1 MSDSHSVNVSHTFIE
16 NELFECRLFWAR
28 VINSETENLLTNFTK
43 HTFWEI
49 EYALEGRIGLTLD
62 GDQPIW
68 IEEGAFLIVP
78 PDRYHQVTD
87 ADSAGKRFI
96 MGFSVTARDDIV
108 RQRIQQLTHP
118 VVRPANENM
127 RQLVALLMRQEHRW
141 IPAARRSV
149 EALAECFLL
158 EILEAVDPDNPSD
171 PAEAAQHRT
180 FQQADA
186 RIRACN
192 GIHLTVRELAEQ
204 VNMSQRQLS
213 RIFRRELGKT
223 PLEAINRARLARI
236 EEMLSA
242 TRLSLTEISA
252 LCGFSDEYS
261 MDRFFRR
268 YNHVSLSAFRRIA
281 RK

>member
-1 MSDSHSVNVSHTFIE
+1 MPDNHSGNVSHTFIE
-16 NELFECRLFWAR
+16 NDLFECRLFWAR

-49 EYALEGRIGLTLD
+49 EYALEGKIGLTLD
-62 GDQPIW
+62 GNQPIL
-68 IEEGAFLIVP
+68 IEEGSFLIVP

-96 MGFSVTARDDIV
+96 MGFSITARDEPI
-108 RQRIQQLTHP
+108 RHRIQQLTHSI
-118 VVRPANENM
+118 VRPANENM

-158 EILEAVDPDNPSD
+158 EVLEAVNPDSPVSSED
-171 PAEAAQHRT
+171 AAQHCT
-180 FQQADA
+180 FQQAEA
-186 RIRACN
+186 RIRACS
-192 GIHLTVRELAEQ
+192 GIHLTVHDLAEQ
-204 VNMSQRQLS
+204 VSMSQRQLS
-213 RIFRRELGKT
+213 RIFQKEIGKS
-223 PLEAINRARLARI
+223 PLEAINRAKLARI
-236 EEMLSA
+236 EEMVSA

-252 LCGFSDEYS
+252 LCGFSDAYS

-268 YNHVSLSAFRRIA
+268 YNHISLSAFRRIA
-281 RK
+281 QK